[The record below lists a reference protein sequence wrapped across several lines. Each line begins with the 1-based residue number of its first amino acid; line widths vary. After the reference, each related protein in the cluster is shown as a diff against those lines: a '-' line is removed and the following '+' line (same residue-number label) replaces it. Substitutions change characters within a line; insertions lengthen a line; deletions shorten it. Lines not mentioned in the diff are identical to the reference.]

1 MRSTGLHPAGLMER
15 KHEPPRLRCGAGS
28 DAAGRSCSHLCP
40 WQVMEDMG
48 QLQGHHSSAWARSQ
62 GLKTLL
68 ETAPE
73 PCWDGPSLGTM
84 ACECTKALQPQRLR
98 DLSPPSSILGTCG
111 ACPCFPPAPRH
122 PPALSRASPAPPL
135 AALRPPGRDNRMSPH
150 PESPGI
156 PAERGPGNPRVP
168 GTGMA
173 PELSPCSL
181 GAGRALNDR

>member
-48 QLQGHHSSAWARSQ
+48 QLQGHHSSVWARSQ

-73 PCWDGPSLGTM
+73 PCWDGPSLGRVHKGPAAPAAPGSQPTFQHPWHVW
-84 ACECTKALQPQRLR
+84 CLSLLPSCTTAPPCP
-98 DLSPPSSILGTCG
+98 LSCFSCTSPRSSEATRKGQSDVTPPGEPWHPCG
-111 ACPCFPPAPRH
+111 AGPRESACPRH
-122 PPALSRASPAPPL
+122 RDGSGTLSVQS
-135 AALRPPGRDNRMSPH
+135 
-150 PESPGI
+150 
-156 PAERGPGNPRVP
+156 RGWQSF
-168 GTGMA
+168 
-173 PELSPCSL
+173 E
-181 GAGRALNDR
+181 